1 MKYPFFGKIVAGF
14 IGLVSG
20 GIPGLILGLLVGHL
34 FDRALQKALLFG
46 SPENVERIRNSFFET
61 TFLLSGHLAK
71 ADGRI
76 SKSEIDH
83 TEQIIAQMALDAQQR
98 KRAIELFHRGAAS
111 DFQME
116 QAVADFV
123 QVCGPQRQL
132 QQTLLLFLISLAQAE
147 GGIEASEHAALV
159 RIASVM
165 GLGAGQLE
173 QLLRMARAQEHFH
186 RQRPQAPSNETT
198 LADAYTA
205 LGVDSNASDKDVK
218 RAYRKRMSENHPDK
232 LIAKGVPQEMIE
244 LATARSQ
251 EIQSAY
257 EMIKKTRPAMR

>member
-1 MKYPFFGKIVAGF
+1 M
-14 IGLVSG
+14 
-20 GIPGLILGLLVGHL
+20 ILGIVLGHL

-61 TFLLSGHLAK
+61 TFLLSGYLAK
-71 ADGRI
+71 VDGRI

-83 TEQIIAQMALDAQQR
+83 TEQIIAQMALDATQR
-98 KRAIELFHRGAAS
+98 KRAIELFHRGAAG
-111 DFQME
+111 DFNME
-116 QAVADFV
+116 QAVADFL
-123 QVCGPQRQL
+123 QTCGPQRQL
-132 QQTLLLFLISLAQAE
+132 QQTLLLFLISLAQADQ
-147 GGIEASEHAALV
+147 GIEASEHAALV
-159 RIASVM
+159 RIANVM

-173 QLLRMARAQEHFH
+173 QLLRMSRAQEHF
-186 RQRPQAPSNETT
+186 QQGSQASSGETT

-251 EIQSAY
+251 DIQGAY